1 MHGLHTVDLL
11 CSLAVVVFWMR
22 KSYVHKV
29 ERSVMV
35 TEWAMCAFFLVN
47 YALRLLRAGLAP
59 SSAVSFQARRQWAA
73 PIPVPGADALALRR
87 RARWTC

>member
-1 MHGLHTVDLL
+1 VHGLHTVDLL

-59 SSAVSFQARRQWAA
+59 SSAVSFQARCRKGCTH
-73 PIPVPGADALALRR
+73 PRPGR
-87 RARWTC
+87 